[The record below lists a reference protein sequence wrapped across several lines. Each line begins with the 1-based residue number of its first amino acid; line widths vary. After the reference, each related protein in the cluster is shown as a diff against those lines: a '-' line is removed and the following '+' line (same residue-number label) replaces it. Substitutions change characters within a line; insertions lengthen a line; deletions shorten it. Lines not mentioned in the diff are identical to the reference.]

1 MQICFSLPHVFGTG
15 SSQTEFREVQGVLNK
30 ALADINGRSDLA
42 SRSTMARPQGAAIR
56 GRSSEILTTQPGRGL
71 ATLSRSDEHPSRVC
85 FHLPFA
91 FNPQSTQV
99 EDSRVLRILLET
111 LIDIDRI
118 YLRNRPTTPHLYDGR
133 VIYGRTRVWDPISA
147 LYRRG
152 YGDCKSLS
160 AAMIAQYR
168 NAGVEA
174 EPVFRW
180 VDAQRANLSKGNTN
194 YHILVQTSKGFE
206 DPSKVL
212 GMGRDALY

>member
-15 SSQTEFREVQGVLNK
+15 SSQTEFRQVQGVLNK
-30 ALADINGRSDLA
+30 ALDEINQRDLA
-42 SRSTMARPQGAAIR
+42 SRTIGARPPGSAIH
-56 GRSSEILTTQPGRGL
+56 GKSTGT
-71 ATLSRSDEHPSRVC
+71 ATLTRSDEHPTRAC
-85 FHLPFA
+85 FHLSHA

-99 EDSRVLRILLET
+99 EDSRVLRILLEA

-118 YLRNRPTTPHLYDGR
+118 YLRTRPTTPHLYDGH
-133 VIYGRTRVWDPISA
+133 VVYGRTRVWDPISA

-194 YHILVQTSKGFE
+194 YHILVQTAKGFE

-212 GMGRDALY
+212 GMGRDSLY